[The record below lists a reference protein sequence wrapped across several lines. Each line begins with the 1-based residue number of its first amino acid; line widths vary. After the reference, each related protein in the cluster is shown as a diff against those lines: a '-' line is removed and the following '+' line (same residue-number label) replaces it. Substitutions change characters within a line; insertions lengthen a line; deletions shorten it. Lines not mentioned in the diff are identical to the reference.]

1 MLNLSKLMR
10 ELQMVEGIF
19 KDHKGAH
26 KVVKGSSCFFKM
38 KKKKGNTKHGKSK
51 DGMKRVKESICVS
64 FVARRV
70 VGKKKKKVPRI
81 LKKKEG
87 AHILIVFTNS
97 L

>member
-1 MLNLSKLMR
+1 MNKMLNLSKLMR

-19 KDHKGAH
+19 KDHKDAH

-38 KKKKGNTKHGKSK
+38 KKKKKKKGNTKHGKSK

-70 VGKKKKKVPRI
+70 IGKKKS
-81 LKKKEG
+81 
-87 AHILIVFTNS
+87 A
-97 L
+97 